1 MTEPTFRERGRS
13 GAQLLGTFC
22 AIPHPVAVEVMARA
36 GFDLVCIDWE
46 HSQID
51 RGEIE
56 NLVRAAES
64 GGAVAMVRV
73 PGNNSEAIAA
83 ALDAGAE
90 GLLVPRV
97 SSAEEAEAAV
107 RATRYPPDGERGAGP
122 GRASRY
128 GYDIAPYVAAAN
140 GKILLAV
147 QVETARAVENIDAIA
162 AVEGVDLI
170 FIGPG
175 DLAVSLGAFGPDGAE
190 RLDTTIRRVIASCR
204 KAGRATG
211 LFRPSEADVGIWRD
225 AGVSFFLVASDT
237 MFLGASAAAA
247 AKASAPPV
255 PRANKPGQAGKSGT
269 GRT

>member
-1 MTEPTFRERGRS
+1 MAEPTFRERGRS

-22 AIPHPVAVEVMARA
+22 AIPHPVAVEVTARA

-64 GGAVAMVRV
+64 GGAIAMVRV
-73 PGNNSEAIAA
+73 PGNNTEAIAA

-90 GLLVPRV
+90 GVLVPRV

-162 AVEGVDLI
+162 AVEGVDLV

-190 RLDTTIRRVIASCR
+190 RLDGAIRRVIASCR

-211 LFRPSEADVGIWRD
+211 LFRPSDADVETWRE
-225 AGVSFFLVASDT
+225 AGVSFFIVASDT

-247 AKASAPPV
+247 ARASAPAV
-255 PRANKPGQAGKSGT
+255 PEANKPGQAGKSGT